1 MPNDDSEK
9 RLVSFDEYDKF
20 RFRVINDMKSLKE
33 DMLIQKIEVLE
44 KLHEQSV
51 SSVRLEGILAS
62 FTESVQ
68 SIKVSMDTI
77 NTKIDDV
84 NDEFRENDSRV
95 RSVEEQLKRV
105 VGKKENHSEEDSM
118 ESESSKAKWWSG
130 FFVFLGIAIPAIIEK
145 VDVILDFILKLRGWF
160 EWKN

>member
-1 MPNDDSEK
+1 
-9 RLVSFDEYDKF
+9 
-20 RFRVINDMKSLKE
+20 
-33 DMLIQKIEVLE
+33 
-44 KLHEQSV
+44 
-51 SSVRLEGILAS
+51 
-62 FTESVQ
+62 
-68 SIKVSMDTI
+68 MDTI

-145 VDVILDFILKLRGWF
+145 VDVILDFILKLRG
-160 EWKN
+160 